1 VRDLLR
7 RLLSAGSH
15 YCAPEVLDFC
25 RTERVDFIL
34 CVATTRTLRLNL
46 ETLEHG
52 TAARQAVGCAA
63 DKLRRHKE
71 FHDGAASWSRVER
84 IIARVEASAQ
94 GTDTRFVVTNL
105 TGGTARTLYEDLYC
119 RRGQA
124 DLPRPHHRAE

>member
-1 VRDLLR
+1 MLHPARDPTGGEVRDLLR

-71 FHDGAASWSRVER
+71 FHDSAASWSRVER
-84 IIARVEASAQ
+84 IGHRHFDQIFEHVRAFR
-94 GTDTRFVVTNL
+94 RWWRTNC
-105 TGGTARTLYEDLYC
+105 G
-119 RRGQA
+119 
-124 DLPRPHHRAE
+124 H